1 MHTDWIGLLPV
12 LILAAGGTIIFS
24 TGALWRRRPRGLLF
38 ALALLSALAA
48 AAAAALVAP
57 GLPTSEGMVD
67 LGGYARFFTF
77 LLLAIVLLT
86 LLFVRQYAENRSLAG
101 DELYALLLFATLG
114 MVLVAAAL
122 NWVIFFLGLELLSL
136 ALYVL
141 IAIRKGE
148 AYSNEAGLKYFI
160 LGAVASGFLTF
171 GIALLYAMSGTL
183 QIMGSLTAALSYPQ
197 RLPGIILSLALILTG
212 LGFKLSLVPFHL
224 WTPDVYEGAPAPVTA
239 FLSTGSKVA
248 MFAALL
254 RFSLLVATP
263 VWDYVLPA
271 LWVLAALTMAVGNL
285 TALCQTRIKRLLAYS
300 SVAQMGYL
308 FMTLL
313 AVKQGGLPA
322 LMFYLVVY
330 AMMDLGAFGLVG
342 SFSAGD
348 PDLEALEDYQGLGYS
363 QPWRA
368 GILAVCLISLAGLPP
383 TAGFMGKFVLFRA
396 VLQAHYPAL
405 AVIGILTVIIS
416 IYFYLKVVVAL
427 YMRPQAAG
435 VVVPGADLAVRVAGA
450 LILLAILWL
459 GIMPSPLFT
468 LIARLVA
475 AWPS

>member
-160 LGAVASGFLTF
+160 LGAVASGFLIF

-383 TAGFMGKFVLFRA
+383 TVGFMGKFVLFRA

-450 LILLAILWL
+450 LILLAILWP